1 MSEIVKIEKIVYG
14 GYGLAKKDKVYFVP
28 YTLPDEEVEVE
39 IIEEKKDY
47 SVAKPLRI
55 LKPSNI
61 RQEAP
66 CKHFTICGGCDFQH
80 IPYQEQINIK
90 KEILKDQLLRIG
102 KIDIPIEKVYPS
114 NPFDYRN
121 KAQFKFDGKRLG
133 FYKPNSYDIVDV
145 DYCYLL
151 KEDLNQIINPLK
163 RFLQKYALT
172 PSQIVV
178 FSNSKNEK
186 LVKLEFSEESEIL
199 NVIPNLDIYKDE
211 IDDKIKGV
219 GFYSK
224 GKRNLL
230 LGEDIVFENVE
241 NYKFRVSM
249 DSFFQVN
256 IFQIPNLINAVV
268 EEVKNQDYK
277 KAVDFYC
284 GVGTLTVPLAFY
296 VKEALGIESNEEAV
310 KDAKANVKH
319 NNLKNLKFLKA
330 KTDKGLKYAKDFRPD
345 LIVLDPPRSGLNK
358 KIIKEIASMPTV
370 KKVIYVS
377 CNPSTLARDLKDFKD
392 LGFKINKVSMIDMF
406 PQTHHIE
413 SISVLSK
420 I

>member
-114 NPFDYRN
+114 NPFGYRN

-163 RFLQKYALT
+163 KFLQKYALT